1 MKSKKQLERERAEHR
16 ATVAG
21 LENTGWKWTQD
32 FPTALI
38 TVLIKEGVFVTVKK
52 GKIHQVLSAKIR
64 S

>member
-38 TVLIKEGVFVTVKK
+38 TVLIKEGVFVTVK
-52 GKIHQVLSAKIR
+52 
-64 S
+64 